1 MAVKRPKLTTTN
13 SEATDPAFIKWV
25 IETYADDFNGYR
37 VDILG
42 MKDEPW
48 QNVVG
53 SDLMNFRRV
62 AVQAGHGIGKTGFAA
77 AAIHWFLGT
86 RPHPAINATANTETQ
101 LSTKLWR
108 ELAKVNRDARNRD
121 WFEWSATKF
130 SLAGDPTAFAVA
142 IPWNESNPEAFAG
155 THEEHVLG
163 VFDEASA
170 IPPVIWTT
178 FSGAMSTDGARWL
191 AIGNPTQNSG
201 HFYEACNGR
210 FRWRREGDELL
221 GRWKAHTIGSPDSS
235 LVSRAWVEEQR
246 HSLGED
252 SDEFRVRVLGQ
263 PPRLA
268 PGQFISHELVESAI
282 ERKVQIFDRWPLVLG
297 VDVARQGGDR
307 SAIVARRGNVILDR
321 IHVFQNLTLKQLAH
335 KVADEINYYREEFG
349 LETGGVFIEGGG
361 SLGWGVIEELWE
373 LGYPMVQDVNPGA
386 GSSEPER
393 FVNKRCE
400 MWGYF
405 AEWFESRRVHIPR
418 SQALLDDIVAIKR
431 KPDAAMKLRLISKDE
446 IRSAGGRSPDV
457 GDAAAL
463 TFAAPV
469 SLRPVEQVDRYRR
482 GDSPS
487 QDDPLAW
494 MAG

>member
-1 MAVKRPKLTTTN
+1 MAVRKPKLATIKDETTHP
-13 SEATDPAFIKWV
+13 DFIRWV
-25 IETYADDFNGYR
+25 IETYAEDFNGYR

-53 SDLMNFRRV
+53 SDLMAFRRV

-77 AAIHWFLGT
+77 AAIHWFLAT

-108 ELAKVNRDARNRD
+108 EIAKLNQRARNRS

-142 IPWNESNPEAFAG
+142 IPWNENNPEAFAG
-155 THEEHVLG
+155 THEDHVLG
-163 VFDEASA
+163 VFDEASG
-170 IPPVIWTT
+170 IPSIIWTT

-191 AIGNPTQNSG
+191 AIGNPTQNQG
-201 HFYEACNGR
+201 YFYEACNGR

-235 LVSRAWVEEQR
+235 LVSRAWIEEQR

-252 SDEFRVRVLGQ
+252 SDEYRVRVQGL
-263 PPRLA
+263 PPRQA
-268 PGQFISHELVESAI
+268 EGQFISHDLVDHAMSNT
-282 ERKVQIFDRWPLVLG
+282 VPIFDRWPLVLG
-297 VDVARQGGDR
+297 VDVARQGADR
-307 SAIVARRGNVILDR
+307 SVIVPRRGNVVSDR
-321 IHVFQNLTLKQLAH
+321 IHIHQGLTLKQLAH
-335 KVADEINYYREEFG
+335 KVADEITFYREEHG
-349 LETGGVFIEGGG
+349 LDVAAVFIEGGG
-361 SLGWGVIEELWE
+361 SIGWGVIEELWE
-373 LGYPMVQDVNPGA
+373 LGYEQVQDVNPGA
-386 GSSEPER
+386 RSSEPER

-400 MWGYF
+400 MWGLMR
-405 AEWFESRRVHIPR
+405 EWLETRRVRLPR
-418 SQALLDDIVAIKR
+418 LQVLLDDLVGVR
-431 KPDAAMKLRLISKDE
+431 QKPDAALRLRLESKDE
-446 IRSAGGRSPDV
+446 MRGRHVRSPDV
-457 GDAAAL
+457 GDALAL

-469 SLRPVEQVDRYRR
+469 ALRAVQQLDKYGRSRTSS
-482 GDSPS
+482 GGNDL
-487 QDDPLAW
+487 DW